1 MKMMMYLS
9 LCLMA
14 MLALTA
20 VLSSI
25 TFAWTTPINI
35 TNNDTAQVIY
45 THPCIAVDSTGTC
58 HVAFEAWNAKN
69 YWGPHWI
76 MYVSGKDTS
85 WTTPVWLS
93 IDTIRYSSFG
103 PNICIDHNGRM
114 LVAWDDERTG
124 DIAYTI
130 KTDTGWT
137 RPVPLAVKP
146 EWDIGIRM
154 AVDGQNNVHAVWHD
168 ANGYQGIWYSK
179 WDWNTWTTPVVIPHP
194 LGKRMAWTDIAVD
207 SKGHL
212 HAVAMVYSDSL
223 GYPLAYFKNSGTG
236 WASMPQ
242 PPDNSSGQSVCPR
255 LSIGRGDTVHLVWE
269 ERNPNT
275 IMYEGWYSNFSEAC
289 NSWSPLHKL
298 MDIDS
303 CNVYGPQIVTAGE
316 KVYSLWTSFKIM
328 GIGIY
333 YTYRDSLN
341 QWSYP
346 KVITT
351 SMNAVN
357 ISLNYDNALKIHA
370 VWRNAG
376 WLEYSNEDV
385 DTGVLHLPA
394 DTAYLPLTI
403 ISEIRPNP
411 FKLYATIMYEIDKA
425 DEICLLLYNITGQLV
440 RKYSL
445 GYKTRGRHQYTF
457 HADSSMHSGVYFYQ
471 MKNSRFATPVHK
483 MIIIK

>member
-1 MKMMMYLS
+1 MKMLMYLS

-45 THPCIAVDSTGTC
+45 THPCIAVDSSGTC

-85 WTTPVWLS
+85 WTTPVLLS

-212 HAVAMVYSDSL
+212 HAAASVYSDSL
-223 GYPLAYFKNSGTG
+223 GYPLAYFKNSGNG
-236 WASMPQ
+236 WVSMTQ
-242 PPDNSSGQSVCPR
+242 PPNTSSGQSLYPR
-255 LSIGRGDTVHLVWE
+255 LAVGRGDTLHMVWE
-269 ERNPNT
+269 ERAG
-275 IMYEGWYSNFSEAC
+275 YERLREGWYSNYG
-289 NSWSPLHKL
+289 NNWGYLHKL
-298 MDIDS
+298 MDMDS
-303 CNVYGPQIVTAGE
+303 CNVTGPQIAVAGE
-316 KVYSLWTSFKIM
+316 KIYSAWRSFKNL
-328 GIGIY
+328 GIGVY
-333 YTYRDSLN
+333 HSFRDSMG
-341 QWSYP
+341 QWHIP
-346 KVITT
+346 QTITT
-351 SMNAVN
+351 AINAGEVD
-357 ISLNYDNALKIHA
+357 IKYDNNLKLHA
-370 VWRNAG
+370 VWRNMG
-376 WLEYSNEDV
+376 WLEYSSEDV
-385 DTGVLHLPA
+385 DTGVIHESI
-394 DTAYLPLTI
+394 DTIKYMPLTI
-403 ISEIRPNP
+403 IGNIRPNP
-411 FKLYATIMYEIDKA
+411 LKRNAVLVYEIDKT
-425 DEICLLLYNITGQLV
+425 DNIYLLLYNINGRLV
-440 RKYSL
+440 KNIYL
-445 GYKTRGRHQYTF
+445 GFKAKGRHEYAF
-457 HADSSMHSGVYFYQ
+457 HADTSMPSGVYFYWL
-471 MKNSRFATPVHK
+471 KNSRSSTSIKK
-483 MIIIK
+483 MTIIK